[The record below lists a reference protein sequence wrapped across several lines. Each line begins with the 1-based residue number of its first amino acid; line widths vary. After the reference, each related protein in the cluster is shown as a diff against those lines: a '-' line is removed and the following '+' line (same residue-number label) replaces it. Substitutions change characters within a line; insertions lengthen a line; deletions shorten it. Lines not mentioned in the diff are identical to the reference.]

1 MSMKHLLAFTA
12 MALIAQAGS
21 VFAEECATKVKTVQ
35 DGKLIVAAY
44 DYPPFSVTSGG
55 AISGIDVDIVTRAA
69 KENCLEVVPMV
80 LDPAATIQ
88 AVVSG
93 KADVAIGSWN
103 RTEKRAKAV
112 NMSAPTYLDPMGI
125 FSKDGAD
132 TVASFE
138 GKNVGTVQGYLWVGE
153 MQKMLGNKLKLY
165 PTPVALAQ
173 DLEAGRIDI
182 AADGYNSGA
191 YIQKTSGGYK
201 GIEIK
206 LSKPDERI
214 QASILPAQA
223 GVIYT
228 KGNESLGAA
237 LDKSIVQQHKD
248 GAIVKDLEAAGF
260 DKKVGDVGEPRMV
273 K

>member
-1 MSMKHLLAFTA
+1 MKRLLAITA
-12 MALIAQAGS
+12 LVLAAQGVSAFG
-21 VFAEECATKVKTVQ
+21 AECTTKVKTVQ
-35 DGKLIVAAY
+35 DGKLVVAAY
-44 DYPPFSVTSGG
+44 DYPPFSVTAGG
-55 AISGIDVDIVTRAA
+55 DISGIDVDIVKRAA

-93 KADVAIGSWN
+93 KADIAVGSWN

-112 NMSAPTYLDPMGI
+112 SMSAPTYLDPMGI
-125 FSKDGAD
+125 FSKNGSD

-153 MQKMLGNKLKLY
+153 MQKMLGPKLKLY

-191 YIQKTSGGYK
+191 YIQKTADGYK
-201 GIEIK
+201 GIQIM
-206 LSKPDERI
+206 LAKPDERI

-228 KGNESLGAA
+228 KDNESLGAA
-237 LDKSIVQQHKD
+237 LDKSIEGQHKD
-248 GAIVKDLEAAGF
+248 GSIVKELEAAGF
-260 DKKVGDVGEPRMV
+260 DKKVGEVGEPRMV

>member
-1 MSMKHLLAFTA
+1 MKRILALTA
-12 MALIAQAGS
+12 LALMAHSAS
-21 VFAEECATKVKTVQ
+21 SFAADCSAKVKTVE

-55 AISGIDVDIVTRAA
+55 GISGIDVDIVTRAA
-69 KENCLEVVPMV
+69 KENCLTVVPMV

-93 KADVAIGSWN
+93 KADVAVGSWN

-112 NMSAPTYLDPMGI
+112 SMSAPIYLDPMGI

-132 TVASFE
+132 TIGSFE

-153 MQKMLGNKLKLY
+153 MQKMLGPKLKLY

-173 DLEAGRIDI
+173 DLDAGRIDI

-191 YIQKTSGGYK
+191 YIQKNSGGYK
-201 GIEIK
+201 GIQIK
-206 LSKPDERI
+206 LAVPDERI

-223 GVIYT
+223 GVLYT

-237 LDKSIVQQHKD
+237 LDKSIEGQHKD
-248 GAIVKDLEAAGF
+248 GTIVKALEAAGF